1 MLQLWGERFV
11 VINNLLRRILLRWD
25 RLGMVAVI
33 GLPLTVSCGLGFLWL
48 GEHGYLLAFFATTAA
63 LFLLV
68 WGVRRI
74 SRWRRRAADQ
84 PADTGPATSVSG
96 NPDWTENERRT
107 YQAACRSI
115 SQTVQTPIAWKAMP
129 DAALAV
135 VEEVASGLS
144 GGSRSALDFTVP
156 EALLLIDK
164 VASRYRDFLR
174 SNVPFSDQMSIA
186 TVWWMWRH
194 KGKAETAVSLGFY
207 AWRGLR
213 LFLNPPQAVLQ
224 EVARSVQS
232 GMTDTLSDEF
242 MRETQCILLEEVAAA
257 AVDLYS
263 GGLKFSDAELLE
275 IRLGSEVSDRKAL
288 AKPDEPVRILVVGQI
303 SAGKSTLV
311 NALLGE
317 SRAETDM
324 SPTTAG
330 LTAHALDVDGIPCRL
345 IDSMGLDGTRSLR
358 DQLCREMTQSDLIIW
373 VVRANR
379 PARAPDA
386 ALMQEFNQ
394 WFTQH
399 PDRRK
404 PPMVMVA
411 TCADQLLSGWPYP
424 ESILPGA
431 EQQRL
436 GSAMRAIGDDL
447 GVQPP
452 LPVRGEEPD
461 WNVETVAT
469 ALGSAIGEALMTQR
483 NRRRVIASSDNGIW
497 SNLSRTGMGV
507 GALVGHV
514 STRLKQ
520 RIG

>member
-1 MLQLWGERFV
+1 V
-11 VINNLLRRILLRWD
+11 VGSNPLRRILLRWD
-25 RLGMVAVI
+25 GVATVGAI
-33 GLPLTVSCGLGFLWL
+33 GLPIAVSCGFGFLWL
-48 GEHGYLLAFFATTAA
+48 GQNGYLLIFFAVTAA
-63 LFLLV
+63 LFLAL
-68 WGVRRI
+68 WTMRRFA
-74 SRWRRRAADQ
+74 RWRRRIAAP
-84 PADTGPATSVSG
+84 PADSGPAATVPG
-96 NPDWTENERRT
+96 NPDWTDRERAAYR
-107 YQAACRSI
+107 AACQSI
-115 SQTVQTPIAWKAMP
+115 SRTVQTPVVWTAMP
-129 DAALAV
+129 DAARSV
-135 VEEVASGLS
+135 VDEVAAGLS
-144 GGSRSALDFTVP
+144 DGSRSALDFTVP

-164 VASRYRDFLR
+164 VASRYRGFLR
-174 SNVPFSDQMSIA
+174 DKVPFSDQMSIK

-194 KGKAETAVSLGFY
+194 KDKAQSAVSMGFF

-213 LFLNPPQAVLQ
+213 LILNPPQAVLQ

-232 GMTDTLSDEF
+232 GMTDRLTDDF
-242 MRETQCILLEEVAAA
+242 MREVQATLLQEVAAA

-263 GGLKFSDAELLE
+263 GGLRFSDAELLE
-275 IRLGSEVSDRKAL
+275 IRLGSDIADRKAL

-324 SPTTAG
+324 APTTAG

-345 IDSMGLDGTRSLR
+345 IDSMGLDGTASLR
-358 DQLCREMTQSDLIIW
+358 DRICHEMTQSDLIIW

-386 ALMQEFNQ
+386 ALMQAFSQ

-404 PPMVMVA
+404 PPLVMVA

-424 ESILPGA
+424 ESILPAA

-436 GSAMRAIGDDL
+436 GAAMRAIGDDL

-452 LPVRGEEPD
+452 LPVRGEDPD
-461 WNVETVAT
+461 WNVDALAT

-483 NRRRVIASSDNGIW
+483 NRRRVAAGSDSGIW
-497 SNLSRTGMGV
+497 NNLSRTGMGIGTLVRHV
-507 GALVGHV
+507 G
-514 STRLKQ
+514 TRLKQ